1 MVRIHHV
8 SKVNYVKDD
17 KTFMT
22 LLCVSGQS
30 YCFLSPG
37 PALSAIIIPSII
49 LLIFLSIMCLLVR
62 CIALS
67 HLDSNAQLSDG
78 TQATD
83 LELMEATG
91 CNIPTERTSLHS
103 VLTPSSQIED
113 TEHSPLTHLKAFIMV
128 LVIYLFLVVSGALST
143 MTPNILPFEE
153 LLFSI
158 LYCVFCILL
167 GVFVL
172 FFYCFTRT
180 DVRAGWFKIKAKSKP
195 LYRSRNVM
203 DSNNGPRPVL
213 SNSQSLSSSN
223 AMKSIATDL
232 NANTGDSGD
241 LFNKSGNSL
250 GLVVLKRIPNSESQ
264 IVNNFYNPQQS
275 TAARKFFKK
284 QRRKQNNT
292 LPLRPLNTDT
302 LNSSILGGQSK
313 INNTNIHVDM
323 PPRESKDKNLH
334 ERFAE
339 DKPLHNNDGTLRVGN
354 NTENEYEGLRPK
366 CNNSEYSEEFVTS
379 QVSESGGEREECSC
393 EGMSETNTYSLGT
406 DCGRDISRK
415 FSCGSSHL
423 IVSDSDVSSH
433 LYATVAPE
441 IADSSLERKIH
452 KRKRERG
459 IDDKKETSL

>member
-1 MVRIHHV
+1 MF
-8 SKVNYVKDD
+8 DL
-17 KTFMT
+17 F
-22 LLCVSGQS
+22 SGHS

-49 LLIFLSIMCLLVR
+49 LLVFLSIMSLLVR

-83 LELMEATG
+83 LELMDAS
-91 CNIPTERTSLHS
+91 NIPTERTSLHS

-113 TEHSPLTHLKAFIMV
+113 TEHSPLTHLKAFIMT
-128 LVIYLFLVVSGALST
+128 LVIYLLLVISGALTT

-167 GVFVL
+167 GAFVL

-195 LYRSRNVM
+195 LYRSRVV
-203 DSNNGPRPVL
+203 DSNNGPHPVL
-213 SNSQSLSSSN
+213 SNSQSLSSN

-232 NANTGDSGD
+232 NANGGDQRD

-250 GLVVLKRIPNSESQ
+250 GLVVLKRIPNSDSH

-292 LPLRPLNTDT
+292 LVLRPHNTDT
-302 LNSSILGGQSK
+302 LNSSILGQSK
-313 INNTNIHVDM
+313 INNTNIHVDL
-323 PPRESKDKNLH
+323 PVRESKDKNLH
-334 ERFAE
+334 ERFSD
-339 DKPLHNNDGTLRVGN
+339 DKPLHNNDGTLRIGEADY
-354 NTENEYEGLRPK
+354 TGLRPNEFPGLRPK

-393 EGMSETNTYSLGT
+393 EGMSTNTYSLGT
-406 DCGRDISRK
+406 DCGRDISRN
-415 FSCGSSHL
+415 CSSHL
-423 IVSDSDVSSH
+423 VVSDSDVSSH

-441 IADSSLERKIH
+441 VADSSLERKSH
-452 KRKRERG
+452 KRRRDE
-459 IDDKKETSL
+459 KKETRL